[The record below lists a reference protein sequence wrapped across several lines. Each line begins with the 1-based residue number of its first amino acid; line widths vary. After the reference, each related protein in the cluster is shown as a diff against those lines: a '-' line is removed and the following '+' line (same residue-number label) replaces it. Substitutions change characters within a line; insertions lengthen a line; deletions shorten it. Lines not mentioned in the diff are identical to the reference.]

1 MELFDNIPI
10 RILVVDD
17 EPQIGEFIRDFLN
30 EKGYQA
36 FYVDNG
42 EDALRFVKRARL
54 HIALL
59 DIRMSGMDGLELLRQ
74 INRIDPKLGAIMVTA
89 LKEEEIGKRAL
100 KLGAVDYIVKP
111 IDIEYLETSLIIK
124 LSSMLE

>member
-42 EDALRFVKRARL
+42 EDALRFVKRARP

-74 INRIDPKLGAIMVTA
+74 IHRIDPKLGAIMVTA
-89 LKEEEIGKRAL
+89 LNEEEIGKRAL